1 MIKYQDV
8 NIAIVERENVV
19 EGEDKYLVIGKTY
32 AYINLN
38 DAMDIMIHVFN
49 EDTFYVN
56 NILSKGLECDSFR
69 IGGEDFENDVH
80 KITNHVL
87 LEKLRQ
93 EFLEVIRENPNWID
107 NSNLTAE
114 EKKTL
119 KGVL

>member
-8 NIAIVERENVV
+8 NIAIVEREKVS

-32 AYINLN
+32 VHVNLN
-38 DAMDIMIHVFN
+38 DVMDIMVHVFN

-56 NILSKGLECDSFR
+56 NTLSKGLEADSFR
-69 IGGEDFENDVH
+69 VGGEDFENDVQ
-80 KITNHVL
+80 KVTNHVL

-107 NSNLTAE
+107 YSNLTTE

>member
-8 NIAIVERENVV
+8 NIAIVEREKVSD
-19 EGEDKYLVIGKTY
+19 GEDKYLVIGKTY

-38 DAMDIMIHVFN
+38 DVMDIMVHVFN

-56 NILSKGLECDSFR
+56 NTLSKGLEADSFR
-69 IGGEDFENDVH
+69 VGGEDFKNDVH
-80 KITNHVL
+80 KITNTIL

-107 NSNLTAE
+107 SSNLTSE